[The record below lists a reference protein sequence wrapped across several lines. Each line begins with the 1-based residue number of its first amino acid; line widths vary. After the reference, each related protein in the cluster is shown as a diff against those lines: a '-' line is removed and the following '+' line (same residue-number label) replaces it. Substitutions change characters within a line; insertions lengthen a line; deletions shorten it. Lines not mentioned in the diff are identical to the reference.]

1 MLIASLKSEAV
12 APPRIPNSQSY
23 SATAFPSLP
32 FLSQPHKTMQP
43 SLAILFLPSSLPR
56 GQIPLLR
63 VLLTRVLPFTV
74 MLSAASPSVRPS
86 VGGEC
91 GGRDRGRQTRKP
103 TTDPAASI
111 VLGDDGNGAKG

>member
-74 MLSAASPSVRPS
+74 MLSASPS